1 VALTGCSSSLVTLNH
16 RLNERTVLEE
26 WRLVSSRFLL
36 FLQGFVSYVDIDFAH
51 RYHSAM
57 EERSRAQDGSGSA
70 SEWQNRVRDFGGQQ
84 FVVEVVR
91 RSFAVIME
99 IYERA
104 ESSSISKSDGS
115 PLSEADLAAA
125 ALIERELASTGIP
138 VICEESD
145 TASQAAGSLFWLVD
159 PLDGTKEFLARNGEF
174 TVNVALI
181 ADGVPV
187 VGVIGIPVSGEIYM
201 AARGHGAYR
210 TANGI
215 TTQIRNE
222 RSTKE
227 LIAAVSRSHRS
238 SGDERWLQAFGVR
251 ETVSCG
257 SSIKFCRVAE
267 GRADIYGRFGR
278 TMEWDTA
285 AGHCLLNEA
294 GCKLLVATTG
304 EELRYGKP
312 QYANPSFIAC
322 RADVPWVPIIE
333 ISSAA

>member
-1 VALTGCSSSLVTLNH
+1 M
-16 RLNERTVLEE
+16 VLQ
-26 WRLVSSRFLL
+26 LFVSS
-36 FLQGFVSYVDIDFAH
+36 VDIDFAR
-51 RYHSAM
+51 RYHNQM
-57 EERSRAQDGSGSA
+57 EDRSRAQDGSGSA
-70 SEWQNRVRDFGGQQ
+70 SEWQNRVRDFGGPQ

-91 RSFAVIME
+91 RSFAVIMD
-99 IYERA
+99 IYGRPSP
-104 ESSSISKSDGS
+104 SSTNKPDGS
-115 PLSEADLAAA
+115 PVSEADLAAA
-125 ALIERELASTGIP
+125 SLIERELASTDIP

-145 TASQAAGSLFWLVD
+145 TASRAAAPFFWLVD

-187 VGVIGIPVSGEIYM
+187 IGVIGIPVSGEIYM
-201 AARGHGAYR
+201 ATLGHGAYR
-210 TANGI
+210 TAHGI

-238 SGDERWLQAFGVR
+238 SGDEQWLRAFGVR
-251 ETVSCG
+251 ETVSSG

-294 GCKLLVATTG
+294 GCKLLVAATG
-304 EELRYGKP
+304 AELRYGKP
-312 QYANPSFIAC
+312 HYANPSFIAC
-322 RADVPWVPIIE
+322 RADVPWVPIAD
-333 ISSAA
+333 ISRAA

>member
-1 VALTGCSSSLVTLNH
+1 
-16 RLNERTVLEE
+16 
-26 WRLVSSRFLL
+26 
-36 FLQGFVSYVDIDFAH
+36 
-51 RYHSAM
+51 M
-57 EERSRAQDGSGSA
+57 ETRSRAQDGSA
-70 SEWQNRVRDFGGQQ
+70 FPAEWQSRVRDFGGPQ
-84 FVVEVVR
+84 FVVDVVR
-91 RSFAVIME
+91 RAFSVIME
-99 IYERA
+99 IYERVD
-104 ESSSISKSDGS
+104 SSSINKADGS
-115 PLSEADLAAA
+115 PVSEADLAAA
-125 ALIERELASTGIP
+125 ALIERELAITGIP

-145 TASQAAGSLFWLVD
+145 TASRAAGPLFWLVD

-201 AARGHGAYR
+201 GTLGRGAYR
-210 TANGI
+210 IANGT

-222 RSTKE
+222 RATKE

-238 SGDERWLQAFGVR
+238 LDDEQWLQTFGVR

-267 GRADIYGRFGR
+267 ERADMYGRFGR

-285 AGHCLLNEA
+285 AGHCILNEA
-294 GCKLLVATTG
+294 GCKLLVAATG
-304 EELRYGKP
+304 EELRYGKA

-322 RADVPWVPIIE
+322 RANVPWVPIVD
-333 ISSAA
+333 ISSAALESFRRASR